1 MKNESISTKKIV
13 MTAFFAAI
21 IYLGIQSFR
30 IPLPAAVGT
39 PFLHFGH
46 IFVMLAVLMLGPKLS
61 TVAGVLGLLVF
72 DVLNGYIQAIPNV
85 FVSTIIKC
93 LLVGMIFQ
101 SLKKKAQGDAKKE
114 YGYAVLCAAIYGIT
128 NIIVDFIWSTV
139 ELVVLGSSW
148 SAALAAEITSIPATI
163 INAGFTVVG
172 IAILYVP
179 VKKAY
184 QRISLE
190 HRKLISQEVNVIA
203 HMSDNQKGELLSWIL
218 QRYRSYYRKQ
228 N

>member
-139 ELVVLGSSW
+139 ELV
-148 SAALAAEITSIPATI
+148 TI

-184 QRISLE
+184 QRILG
-190 HRKLISQEVNVIA
+190 A
-203 HMSDNQKGELLSWIL
+203 
-218 QRYRSYYRKQ
+218 
-228 N
+228 

>member
-46 IFVMLAVLMLGPKLS
+46 IFVMLA
-61 TVAGVLGLLVF
+61 VF

-184 QRISLE
+184 QRILG
-190 HRKLISQEVNVIA
+190 A
-203 HMSDNQKGELLSWIL
+203 
-218 QRYRSYYRKQ
+218 
-228 N
+228 

>member
-1 MKNESISTKKIV
+1 MDIAKIQKLLQEAKLDGWLFTDFQGHDFITKE
-13 MTAFFAAI
+13 FLELENRFC
-21 IYLGIQSFR
+21 

-184 QRISLE
+184 QRILG
-190 HRKLISQEVNVIA
+190 A
-203 HMSDNQKGELLSWIL
+203 
-218 QRYRSYYRKQ
+218 
-228 N
+228 

>member
-61 TVAGVLGLLVF
+61 TVAGVLGLVVF

-93 LLVGMIFQ
+93 LLVGVIFQ
-101 SLKKKAQGDAKKE
+101 VLKKKAQGDAKKE
-114 YGYAVLCAAIYGIT
+114 YGYAVLCAAIYG
-128 NIIVDFIWSTV
+128 VDFIWSTV

-184 QRISLE
+184 QRILG
-190 HRKLISQEVNVIA
+190 A
-203 HMSDNQKGELLSWIL
+203 
-218 QRYRSYYRKQ
+218 
-228 N
+228 

>member
-1 MKNESISTKKIV
+1 MNTDDTVRTRRPWRGLTCGYILVPAYLYEEGKYKKQHNQLSRVFSVLLATALLCLISV
-13 MTAFFAAI
+13 F
-21 IYLGIQSFR
+21 GVIQV
-30 IPLPAAVGT
+30 IC
-39 PFLHFGH
+39 
-46 IFVMLAVLMLGPKLS
+46 
-61 TVAGVLGLLVF
+61 VF

-184 QRISLE
+184 KRILG
-190 HRKLISQEVNVIA
+190 A
-203 HMSDNQKGELLSWIL
+203 
-218 QRYRSYYRKQ
+218 
-228 N
+228 

>member
-61 TVAGVLGLLVF
+61 TVAGVLGLVVF

-85 FVSTIIKC
+85 FVSKMSACGHDLSVSEEKSSGRCEEGIWLC
-93 LLVGMIFQ
+93 SPLCGYLRHYEHYRRLYLVN
-101 SLKKKAQGDAKKE
+101 S
-114 YGYAVLCAAIYGIT
+114 
-128 NIIVDFIWSTV
+128 
-139 ELVVLGSSW
+139 
-148 SAALAAEITSIPATI
+148 
-163 INAGFTVVG
+163 
-172 IAILYVP
+172 
-179 VKKAY
+179 
-184 QRISLE
+184 
-190 HRKLISQEVNVIA
+190 
-203 HMSDNQKGELLSWIL
+203 
-218 QRYRSYYRKQ
+218 
-228 N
+228 

>member
-85 FVSTIIKC
+85 FVSTIIKMSAC
-93 LLVGMIFQ
+93 GNDFPGIKEKSAGRCEERIWLCSPLCGYLRHYEHYRRLYLVN
-101 SLKKKAQGDAKKE
+101 S
-114 YGYAVLCAAIYGIT
+114 
-128 NIIVDFIWSTV
+128 
-139 ELVVLGSSW
+139 
-148 SAALAAEITSIPATI
+148 
-163 INAGFTVVG
+163 
-172 IAILYVP
+172 
-179 VKKAY
+179 
-184 QRISLE
+184 
-190 HRKLISQEVNVIA
+190 
-203 HMSDNQKGELLSWIL
+203 
-218 QRYRSYYRKQ
+218 
-228 N
+228 

>member
-61 TVAGVLGLLVF
+61 TVAGVLGLVVF

-93 LLVGMIFQ
+93 LLVGVIFQ
-101 SLKKKAQGDAKKE
+101 ALKKKAQEDAKKE
-114 YGYAVLCAAIYGIT
+114 YGYAVLCAAIYGVT
-128 NIIVDFIWSTV
+128 NIIVDLKCTPL
-139 ELVVLGSSW
+139 EM
-148 SAALAAEITSIPATI
+148 
-163 INAGFTVVG
+163 
-172 IAILYVP
+172 YVNDGTWAP
-179 VKKAY
+179 
-184 QRISLE
+184 RWGP
-190 HRKLISQEVNVIA
+190 RNTNNR
-203 HMSDNQKGELLSWIL
+203 DPN
-218 QRYRSYYRKQ
+218 
-228 N
+228 